1 MVSNLST
8 ILKNKYEKA
17 KSSTINAAKG
27 GLKYATGIE
36 MKKEE
41 SPQYMAEMINSA
53 GSEGKNI
60 FKLLIYRRSLN

>member
-1 MVSNLST
+1 
-8 ILKNKYEKA
+8 
-17 KSSTINAAKG
+17 
-27 GLKYATGIE
+27 

-60 FKLLIYRRSLN
+60 FKLLITEGALTDSTKEKIREEIKEAMTGFGT